1 MDIPVKLQQQ
11 LNAAI
16 SEAHQSGEP
25 LRSAQ
30 RAGAL
35 ITYLQGAIEQ
45 LAQLRR
51 EAIAEAVQW
60 PGESMATVAAKLN
73 LSKSA
78 VAKLATPDIRE
89 IVATDLRARLARGF
103 NPPPAPHQSSRK
115 QHS

>member
-1 MDIPVKLQQQ
+1 MDIPAKLQQQ

-16 SEAHQSGEP
+16 SEVHHGGEP

-45 LAQLRR
+45 LSQMRR
-51 EAIAEAVQW
+51 RAVAEAVQW
-60 PGESMATVAAKLN
+60 PNESMATVAAKLN

-89 IVATDLRARLARGF
+89 IVAKDLRARLARGF
-103 NPPPAPHQSSRK
+103 NPPPLPSQSTQK
-115 QHS
+115 